1 MKEQLKMIF
10 FTIILGLASS
20 GILVGMDAYTSDK
33 IIENEELAFKNSVL
47 QAFEIDYEASEIVDV
62 FSNQINRIEKGGY
75 NFYESNS
82 GAIGFEFEGSGLW
95 GPITG
100 FLTLKEDLVTI
111 QDIQIM
117 EQSETPGLGGII
129 AEADYLAKYKG
140 KVFNPDIVV
149 VKANDEENAINE
161 VDAITGATGT
171 SRAFETLL
179 NAAYM
184 TKKEALVN

>member
-1 MKEQLKMIF
+1 MKEQLKMIL

-20 GILVGMDAYTSDK
+20 GILMGMDAYTSDK
-33 IIENEELAFKNSVL
+33 IIENEELAFKKSVL
-47 QAFEIDYEASEIVDV
+47 KAFEIDYEASEIVDV
-62 FSNQINRIEKGGY
+62 FSNQIERIEKDGY
-75 NFYESNS
+75 NFYESSS

-95 GPITG
+95 GPIAG
-100 FLTLKEDLVTI
+100 FLTLEEDLVTI

-140 KVFNPDIVV
+140 KVFDPDIVV
-149 VKANDEENAINE
+149 VKANDQENAINE

-179 NAAYM
+179 NAAYK
-184 TKKEALVN
+184 TKKEVLVN

>member
-10 FTIILGLASS
+10 FTIILGLVSS
-20 GILVGMDAYTSDK
+20 GILVGMDAYTRDK
-33 IIENEELAFKNSVL
+33 INVNEELAFKKSVL
-47 QAFEIDYEASEIVDV
+47 QAFEIEYEASEIIDV
-62 FSNQINRIEKGGY
+62 FGDQIKRIEKGGY
-75 NFYESNS
+75 DFYESNS
-82 GAIGFEFEGSGLW
+82 GAVGFEFEGSGLW
-95 GPITG
+95 GPIAG
-100 FLTLKEDLVTI
+100 FLTLEEDLITI

-140 KVFNPDIVV
+140 KVFDPDIVV
-149 VKANDEENAINE
+149 VKANDEENANNE

-179 NAAYM
+179 NAEYDI
-184 TKKEALVN
+184 KKEALVN

>member
-1 MKEQLKMIF
+1 MKEQLKMIL

-20 GILVGMDAYTSDK
+20 GILVGMDAYTRDM
-33 IIENEELAFKNSVL
+33 IIENEELAFKKSVL
-47 QAFEIDYEASEIVDV
+47 QAFEISYEASEIMEV
-62 FSNQINRIEKGGY
+62 FSNQIERIEKDGH
-75 NFYESNS
+75 NFYESSS

-100 FLTLKEDLVTI
+100 FLTLEEDLITI

-140 KVFNPDIVV
+140 KVFDPDIVV

-179 NAAYM
+179 NAEYDI
-184 TKKEALVN
+184 KKEALVK

>member
-1 MKEQLKMIF
+1 MKEQLKMIL

-20 GILVGMDAYTSDK
+20 GILVGMDAYTSDM
-33 IIENEELAFKNSVL
+33 ITENEELAFKKSVL
-47 QAFEIDYEASEIVDV
+47 QAFEVEYEASEIMDV
-62 FSNQINRIEKGGY
+62 FSDQIKRIEKNGY
-75 NFYESNS
+75 DFYESNS
-82 GAIGFEFEGSGLW
+82 GAVGFEFGGSGLW

-100 FLTLKEDLVTI
+100 FLTLEDDLVTI

-117 EQSETPGLGGII
+117 EQSETPGLGGMI
-129 AEADYLAKYKG
+129 AEAWYLAKYKG
-140 KVFNPDIVV
+140 KVFDPDIVV

-179 NAAYM
+179 NAEYDI
-184 TKKEALVN
+184 KKEALVN